1 MTLLVL
7 KGGVDRV
14 ATVNLELPDLNR
26 SIAFIQANS
35 AGLTLNL
42 LNLLYISARWLMRDT
57 DSEDITSYSVMV
69 NNEGFS
75 KGKHH

>member
-1 MTLLVL
+1 M
-7 KGGVDRV
+7 
-14 ATVNLELPDLNR
+14 
-26 SIAFIQANS
+26 QANS

-42 LNLLYISARWLMRDT
+42 LNLAYISDRWLMRDT

>member
-1 MTLLVL
+1 MEGTA
-7 KGGVDRV
+7 
-14 ATVNLELPDLNR
+14 ATVNCHLPDLNR

>member
-14 ATVNLELPDLNR
+14 ATVNLDLPDLNR

>member
-1 MTLLVL
+1 MHL
-7 KGGVDRV
+7 
-14 ATVNLELPDLNR
+14 NPLPDLNN
-26 SIAFIQANS
+26 SIAFMQANS

-42 LNLLYISARWLMRDT
+42 LNLAYISDRWLIRDT